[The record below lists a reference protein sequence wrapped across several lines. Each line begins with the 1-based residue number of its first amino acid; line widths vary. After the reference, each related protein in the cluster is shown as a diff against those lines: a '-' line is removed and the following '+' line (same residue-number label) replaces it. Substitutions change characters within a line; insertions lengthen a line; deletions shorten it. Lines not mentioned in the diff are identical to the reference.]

1 MYNKEEASWE
11 LGVGQCGLQQDQ
23 YLFISEVNC
32 CLFFFLGLDTWEFII
47 NYIFFFFWSG
57 MSVVTLHLHPP
68 LSCSRNLYNIID
80 LVVVF
85 PFSTACF
92 FHPR

>member
-1 MYNKEEASWE
+1 MLIEVLDKIEPWKWMYNKEEASWE

-47 NYIFFFFWSG
+47 NYIFFFLVRNVSG
-57 MSVVTLHLHPP
+57 HTSLAPP
-68 LSCSRNLYNIID
+68 SLLLSEF
-80 LVVVF
+80 V
-85 PFSTACF
+85 
-92 FHPR
+92 

>member
-1 MYNKEEASWE
+1 MGSKK
-11 LGVGQCGLQQDQ
+11 G
-23 YLFISEVNC
+23 
-32 CLFFFLGLDTWEFII
+32 
-47 NYIFFFFWSG
+47 YIFYEGHRNELECSKVMKIKNG
-57 MSVVTLHLHPP
+57 MSVVTLHLHSP

-92 FHPR
+92 FHLRSESLSS

>member
-47 NYIFFFFWSG
+47 NYIFFFFGQECQWSHF
-57 MSVVTLHLHPP
+57 TCTP
-68 LSCSRNLYNIID
+68 LSLALGICII
-80 LVVVF
+80 
-85 PFSTACF
+85 
-92 FHPR
+92 